1 LALPASF
8 SGQLFWSVQE
18 RKESG
23 LAVSVEFQGGSFPVS
38 IHPVL
43 PPSRGFEAGRFSARA
58 RKNISIAPP
67 SRFSANPSEIDGSHR
82 HAELFYL
89 QKQIQ
94 SQTPMVIVLE
104 DGERIDGCIDWYD
117 RNSIKVRGRS
127 KTLIYKS
134 AIKYMYKLGDNG

>member
-1 LALPASF
+1 MSLPSILPSSPTPEPGQTPPLKKKNFSTPLPFRFPAQTVNGDAL
-8 SGQLFWSVQE
+8 
-18 RKESG
+18 
-23 LAVSVEFQGGSFPVS
+23 
-38 IHPVL
+38 
-43 PPSRGFEAGRFSARA
+43 
-58 RKNISIAPP
+58 N
-67 SRFSANPSEIDGSHR
+67 R

-104 DGERIDGCIDWYD
+104 DGERVDGCIEWYD
-117 RNSIKVRGRS
+117 RNSLKIRGRT

>member
-1 LALPASF
+1 M
-8 SGQLFWSVQE
+8 
-18 RKESG
+18 
-23 LAVSVEFQGGSFPVS
+23 S

-43 PPSRGFEAGRFSARA
+43 PPSRGFEAGRLPTRT
-58 RKNISIAPP
+58 RKNVSIPSP
-67 SRFSANPSEIDGSHR
+67 SRFSANPPELDASR
-82 HAELFYL
+82 RNAELFYL

>member
-1 LALPASF
+1 MRTPETARMPSHSRKVFPQPIPFHFPAHTGEMDS
-8 SGQLFWSVQE
+8 Q
-18 RKESG
+18 
-23 LAVSVEFQGGSFPVS
+23 
-38 IHPVL
+38 
-43 PPSRGFEAGRFSARA
+43 
-58 RKNISIAPP
+58 N
-67 SRFSANPSEIDGSHR
+67 R

-104 DGERIDGCIDWYD
+104 DGERVDGCIEWYD
-117 RNSIKVRGRS
+117 RNSLKVRGRA